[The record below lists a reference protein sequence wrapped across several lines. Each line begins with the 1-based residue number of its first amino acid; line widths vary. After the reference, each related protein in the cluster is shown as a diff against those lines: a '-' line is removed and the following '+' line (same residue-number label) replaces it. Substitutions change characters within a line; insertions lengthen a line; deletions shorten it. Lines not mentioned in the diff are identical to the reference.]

1 MDNSEK
7 PNLGTRILVV
17 PIDPKLLRSLGL
29 GDSEETKRI
38 IEEADKRV
46 CDELHKR
53 GMLVI
58 SDGKYK
64 PAFPGAIHVY
74 ESRLKR
80 ELALEGIDWQTFGER
95 NSSVFY
101 D

>member
-1 MDNSEK
+1 MDSSK
-7 PNLGTRILVV
+7 RLNLGTRILVV

-58 SDGKYK
+58 SDGKYE
-64 PAFPGAIHVY
+64 PAYLGVIHVY
-74 ESRLKR
+74 EDRLKR